1 MHDLHYALRLIT
13 KNWTF
18 SLTVVLILALCIGA
32 NTAVLSVVN
41 TAMVKPLDYPDPGRL
56 AHVVSTYA
64 HGDGFETS
72 VDGVTWEL
80 VRDRVP
86 SLEIAMYGGAFGDG
100 VNMGVNGRGVFVHQQ
115 RVSAGFFH
123 VLGIA
128 PEAGREFAPDED
140 RDGGAPAVIL
150 SHPLWKRY
158 FGGDYS
164 AIGRAILLRGEPYT
178 IVGVMPAGFEFDSQ
192 ADLWTPLRPSTHG
205 EGGGSNYGMIARL
218 RPGSSLQQAAS
229 QLALLTDEVRARGSY
244 GKDSGVQIGIVS
256 LQQGVTSDLREPL
269 KILWIAVA
277 AVFLLGCVNIGG
289 MLLARASGRAGE
301 IATRLALGAS
311 AARVIRQLLVESALL
326 GLLGGVA
333 GVGVG
338 WAALHALRSLGS
350 QTFPF
355 LRFVDLDWRVLAA
368 TLALTL
374 IAAFAFALIPA
385 LKVTR
390 AGMRLTSTA
399 SRSIAGK
406 RRFVSLGALVGGQV
420 ALAVPLLVG
429 AGLLLRTFLYLWNL
443 NPGFDPNHVLTARF
457 SMQDTRY
464 ATSTKMNRFYDTVLA
479 RLRETPGIEAA
490 AVSLSLPFERG
501 LNDGVKLPGAAGS
514 SITNMT
520 YVTPEFFTALH
531 VPLIAGRVF
540 TASDSAT
547 AAGVVVVNQA
557 FVGRY
562 FKDRGAIGQPLGL
575 GDRKSFQIVGVVG
588 NVLESRA
595 GWGEFGPIAAMP
607 MVYIPAS
614 MTSDAF
620 LQLVHTWFSPSWI
633 VRSSLPD
640 RQTIAAVEEAT
651 RSADPLLPMAEFRSI
666 SDLKLASL
674 QQQRFMA
681 VLVDTLGV
689 LAILLTALGI
699 YGLIANLVAERTR
712 ELGIRMALGSTT
724 AQAIRTALRPGLIW
738 VLAGAIGG
746 SAASLALERFL
757 KSYIYGIRATDPL
770 TLAAV
775 AAGLLLATLIASL
788 IPASKIL
795 RLNPADTL
803 RSE

>member
-1 MHDLHYALRLIT
+1 
-13 KNWTF
+13 
-18 SLTVVLILALCIGA
+18 
-32 NTAVLSVVN
+32 
-41 TAMVKPLDYPDPGRL
+41 
-56 AHVVSTYA
+56 
-64 HGDGFETS
+64 
-72 VDGVTWEL
+72 
-80 VRDRVP
+80 
-86 SLEIAMYGGAFGDG
+86 
-100 VNMGVNGRGVFVHQQ
+100 
-115 RVSAGFFH
+115 
-123 VLGIA
+123 
-128 PEAGREFAPDED
+128 
-140 RDGGAPAVIL
+140 
-150 SHPLWKRY
+150 
-158 FGGDYS
+158 
-164 AIGRAILLRGEPYT
+164 
-178 IVGVMPAGFEFDSQ
+178 
-192 ADLWTPLRPSTHG
+192 
-205 EGGGSNYGMIARL
+205 
-218 RPGSSLQQAAS
+218 
-229 QLALLTDEVRARGSY
+229 
-244 GKDSGVQIGIVS
+244 
-256 LQQGVTSDLREPL
+256 
-269 KILWIAVA
+269 
-277 AVFLLGCVNIGG
+277 
-289 MLLARASGRAGE
+289 
-301 IATRLALGAS
+301 
-311 AARVIRQLLVESALL
+311 
-326 GLLGGVA
+326 
-333 GVGVG
+333 
-338 WAALHALRSLGS
+338 
-350 QTFPF
+350 
-355 LRFVDLDWRVLAA
+355 
-368 TLALTL
+368 
-374 IAAFAFALIPA
+374 
-385 LKVTR
+385 
-390 AGMRLTSTA
+390 
-399 SRSIAGK
+399 
-406 RRFVSLGALVGGQV
+406 
-420 ALAVPLLVG
+420 
-429 AGLLLRTFLYLWNL
+429 
-443 NPGFDPNHVLTARF
+443 
-457 SMQDTRY
+457 
-464 ATSTKMNRFYDTVLA
+464 
-479 RLRETPGIEAA
+479 
-490 AVSLSLPFERG
+490 
-501 LNDGVKLPGAAGS
+501 
-514 SITNMT
+514 
-520 YVTPEFFTALH
+520 
-531 VPLIAGRVF
+531 
-540 TASDSAT
+540 
-547 AAGVVVVNQA
+547 VVNQA